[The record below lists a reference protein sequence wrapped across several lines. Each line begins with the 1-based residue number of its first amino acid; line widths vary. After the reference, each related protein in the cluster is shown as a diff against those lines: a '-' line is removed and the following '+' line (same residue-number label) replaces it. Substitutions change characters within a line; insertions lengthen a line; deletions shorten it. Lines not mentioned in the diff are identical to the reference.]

1 MLLYIRLLSESF
13 SFALNALRNNKLRTL
28 LSLLGVTIGIF
39 SIIAVLAAVDSMDKK
54 IKEDLSDMDMNTI
67 YLMNFS
73 FGPSEVPRWKRDQ
86 FPKVTYEE
94 FEFLKKSVPSIDK
107 ISFNFFARNE
117 SVKFESKT
125 VNSIRVKP
133 STEDFFD
140 IEPIKIETGRLFNA
154 AESNSGS
161 PVIVIG
167 NEVAKGLFDTSDPIG
182 KKIRLYGQ
190 KLTVIGVLKK
200 QGQGMFGDSNDV
212 GVFFPVN
219 FLRRMYGD
227 DNDALRAA
235 ILIKPEKGIDI
246 EEFKAEV
253 SQKLR
258 VHRGVKTG
266 EIDNF
271 FMNVLSGFTDFID
284 NIVGQMNAIGWG
296 ISAFSLLVGGFG
308 LCGIPE
314 NLISALRDKGSN
326 GLTVVSNNAGVDDFG
341 LGLLLRTRQIKRMI
355 SSYVGENK
363 EFERQLLSGELE
375 VELIPQGT
383 LAERCR
389 AAGAGIPAFFTPAG
403 VGTEVAEG
411 KEVRVFDGKTYL
423 LEHAFQ
429 SDFALVKAWKGDR
442 YGNLIFK
449 DTARNFNPM
458 MAMAGKITIAE
469 VEELVPLGQLDPNE
483 VHVAGIF
490 VHRIFQGSNYEKR
503 IEQRTVRPKS

>member
-1 MLLYIRLLSESF
+1 MLLYLRLLTESF
-13 SFALNALRNNKLRTL
+13 SFAINALRNNKLRTL

-73 FGPSEVPRWKRDQ
+73 FGPSEVPRWKREQ
-86 FPKVTYEE
+86 FPKVRYEE
-94 FEFLKKSVPSIDK
+94 FEFLKKSISSIDK

-167 NEVAKGLFDTSDPIG
+167 SEVANGLFENTDPIG

-212 GVFFPVN
+212 AVFFPVN

-227 DNDALRAA
+227 ENDALRAA

-246 EEFKAEV
+246 EEFKSELA
-253 SQKLR
+253 QKLR

-308 LCGIPE
+308 IANIMFVSVKE
-314 NLISALRDKGSN
+314 RTNLIGIQKALGAKNKFILFQFLFEAVILSLIGGLIGMFLVWIIAIVLSSALDFEFVLSTSNMLLGS
-326 GLTVVSNNAGVDDFG
+326 GLAAFIG
-341 LGLLLRTRQIKRMI
+341 LI
-355 SSYVGENK
+355 
-363 EFERQLLSGELE
+363 
-375 VELIPQGT
+375 
-383 LAERCR
+383 
-389 AAGAGIPAFFTPAG
+389 AGIIPAISAS
-403 VGTEVAEG
+403 
-411 KEVRVFDGKTYL
+411 K
-423 LEHAFQ
+423 
-429 SDFALVKAWKGDR
+429 
-442 YGNLIFK
+442 
-449 DTARNFNPM
+449 
-458 MAMAGKITIAE
+458 
-469 VEELVPLGQLDPNE
+469 LDPVE
-483 VHVAGIF
+483 AIRSGM
-490 VHRIFQGSNYEKR
+490 
-503 IEQRTVRPKS
+503 